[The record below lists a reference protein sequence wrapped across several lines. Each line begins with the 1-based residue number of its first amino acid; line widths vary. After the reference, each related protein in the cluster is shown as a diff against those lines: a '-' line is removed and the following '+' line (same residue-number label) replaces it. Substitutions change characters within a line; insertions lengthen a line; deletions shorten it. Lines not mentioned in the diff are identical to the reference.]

1 MPAGLYHENYRTD
14 ERIFQTWFVRI
25 WLMAFLLGCMVFP
38 VFASK
43 YMMSIMVDVGIAII
57 ACHGLN
63 LLTGFTGQISLGH
76 AAFIGVGAYTSS
88 ILVGQVGVP
97 FVVSLFCAGAMT
109 ALIGMIF
116 GIPSLRLRGLYLAM
130 ATIAAQFIIEFTIRR
145 WDKLTGGVEGMYVE
159 PGRLGPFHFDDRL
172 HLYYLTFIL
181 AVAATMVTKNII
193 RSRSGRAFVA
203 IRDRY
208 LAAEVI
214 GVNLFKYRLM
224 SFAVSSFFAGV
235 AGALMAQNLE
245 VITHESFTILQSID
259 YLAMCIIGG
268 LGHILGGIF
277 GVGFWFILERLLEV
291 VTTSLNTAYPD
302 HVTWFVSIREI
313 VFGLVIILFL
323 IFEPDGLAARWR
335 TIRAYWKLWP
345 FSY

>member
-1 MPAGLYHENYRTD
+1 MPAGLFHENYRSD
-14 ERIFQTWFVRI
+14 ERIFQTWFVRS
-25 WLMAFLLGCMVFP
+25 WLIAFLIACALFP
-38 VFASK
+38 LAASK
-43 YMMSIMVDVGIAII
+43 YMVSVMIEAGIAII

-76 AAFIGVGAYTSS
+76 SAFIGVGAYTSS
-88 ILVGQVGVP
+88 ILIAHGVP
-97 FVVSLFCAGAMT
+97 FILALPAAGAM
-109 ALIGMIF
+109 AAMVGMVF
-116 GIPSLRLRGLYLAM
+116 GIPSLRLRGLYLAI

-145 WDKLTGGVEGMYVE
+145 WDSLTGGVAGMYVD
-159 PGRLGPFHFDDRL
+159 PGTIGPFHFDHYI
-172 HLYYLTFIL
+172 HLYYLTLVL
-181 AVAATMVTKNII
+181 AVVATLVSKNIV
-193 RSRSGRAFVA
+193 RAKSGRAFVA

-224 SFAVSSFFAGV
+224 SFAVSSFLAGI
-235 AGALMAQNLE
+235 AGALLAQYLE
-245 VITHESFTILQSID
+245 VITHESFTIRQSID
-259 YLAMCIIGG
+259 YLAMCIVGG

-277 GVGFWFILERLLEV
+277 GVGFWFLLERILELI
-291 VTTSLNTAYPD
+291 TTTLNSNFPD
-302 HVTWFVSIREI
+302 HITWFVSIKEI
-313 VFGLVIILFL
+313 VFGFVIILFL

>member
-1 MPAGLYHENYRTD
+1 LIACVL
-14 ERIFQTWFVRI
+14 
-25 WLMAFLLGCMVFP
+25 FP
-38 VFASK
+38 FYGSE
-43 YMMSIMVDVGIAII
+43 YMISTMIEVGIAII

-76 AAFIGVGAYTSS
+76 AAFMGVGAYTCS
-88 ILVGQVGVP
+88 ILVGQAGVP
-97 FVVSLFCAGAMT
+97 FIVALFMAGLVA

-145 WDKLTGGVEGMYVE
+145 WDKLTGGVEGMYVD
-159 PGRLGPFHFDDRL
+159 PGTLGPFHFDDRI
-172 HLYYLTFIL
+172 HLYYLTLVL
-181 AVAATMVTKNII
+181 AVAVTMATKNII
-193 RSRSGRAFVA
+193 RARSGRAFVA

-235 AGALMAQNLE
+235 AGALMAQYLE

-259 YLAMCIIGG
+259 YLAMCIVGG
-268 LGHILGGIF
+268 LGHILGGFF

-291 VTTSLNTAYPD
+291 VTTTLNSAYPD

>member
-1 MPAGLYHENYRTD
+1 MPAGLFHENYRSD
-14 ERIFQTWFVRI
+14 ERIFQTWFARL
-25 WLMAFLLGCMVFP
+25 WLLAFLVGCALFP
-38 VFASK
+38 MMASK
-43 YMMSIMVDVGIAII
+43 YMVSTMIEVGIAII

-63 LLTGFTGQISLGH
+63 LLTGFTGQISLGQ
-76 AAFIGVGAYTSS
+76 AAFMGVGAYACS
-88 ILVGQVGVP
+88 ILIGQAGVP
-97 FVVSLFCAGAMT
+97 FIIALPVAGAIT
-109 ALIGMIF
+109 ALVGMVF

-145 WDKLTGGVEGMYVE
+145 WDKLTGGVGGMYVD
-159 PGRLGPFHFDDRL
+159 PGTLGPLHFNDYI
-172 HLYYLTFIL
+172 HLYYLTFALVI
-181 AVAATMVTKNII
+181 AVTMATKNIV
-193 RSRSGRAFVA
+193 RARSGRAFIA

-224 SFAVSSFFAGV
+224 SFAVSSFYAGI
-235 AGALMAQNLE
+235 AGALLAQYLE
-245 VITHESFTILQSID
+245 VITHESFTIMQSID

-268 LGHILGGIF
+268 LGHLLGGIF
-277 GVGFWFILERLLEV
+277 GVGFYFILERILEV
-291 VTTSLNTAYPD
+291 VTTSLNTAFPD

-313 VFGLVIILFL
+313 VFGAVIILFL

-335 TIRAYWKLWP
+335 TMRAYWKLWP

>member
-1 MPAGLYHENYRTD
+1 MPAGLYHENYRSD

-25 WLMAFLLGCMVFP
+25 WIIAFLILCGLFP
-38 VFASK
+38 LFASK
-43 YMMSIMVDVGIAII
+43 YMISVMNEVGIAII

-63 LLTGFTGQISLGH
+63 LLTGFTGQISLGQ
-76 AAFIGVGAYTSS
+76 AAFMGVGAYTCS
-88 ILVGQVGVP
+88 ILVGQAGVP
-97 FVVSLFCAGAMT
+97 FIVALPAAGVMAAMV
-109 ALIGMIF
+109 GMVF

-130 ATIAAQFIIEFTIRR
+130 ATIAAQFIIEFVIRR
-145 WDKLTGGVEGMYVE
+145 WDKLTGGVEGMYVD
-159 PGRLGPFHFDDRL
+159 PGTLGPLQFNNHID
-172 HLYYLTFIL
+172 LYYLTFIL
-181 AVAATMVTKNII
+181 AVATTLVTKNII

-214 GVNLFKYRLM
+214 GVHVFKYRLL
-224 SFAVSSFFAGV
+224 SFAVSSFFAGI
-235 AGALMAQNLE
+235 AGALLAQYLQ
-245 VITHESFTILQSID
+245 VITHESFTIFQSID

-268 LGHILGGIF
+268 LGHVLGAIF
-277 GVGFWFILERLLEV
+277 GVGFWFILERLLEII
-291 VTTSLNTAYPD
+291 TTTLNSTFPN
-302 HVTWFVSIREI
+302 HITWFVSIREI

-335 TIRAYWKLWP
+335 TMRAYWKLWP

>member
-1 MPAGLYHENYRTD
+1 MPAGLYHENYRSD

-25 WLMAFLLGCMVFP
+25 WLIAFLIACVLFP
-38 VFASK
+38 LFGSK
-43 YMMSIMVDVGIAII
+43 YMVSIMIEAGIAII
-57 ACHGLN
+57 ACNGLN

-76 AAFIGVGAYTSS
+76 AAFMGVGAYTCS
-88 ILVGQVGVP
+88 ILVGQAGMP
-97 FVVSLFCAGAMT
+97 FVVALFGAGIMT
-109 ALIGMIF
+109 AMVGMVF

-145 WDKLTGGVEGMYVE
+145 WDKLTGGVEGMYVD
-159 PGRLGPFHFDDRL
+159 PGTLGPLHFDDRI
-172 HLYYLTFIL
+172 HLYYLTFVL
-181 AVAATMVTKNII
+181 AVAATLATKNIV
-193 RSRSGRAFVA
+193 RARSGRAFVA

-214 GVNLFKYRLM
+214 GVNLFKYRLL
-224 SFAVSSFFAGV
+224 SFAVSSFFAGI
-235 AGALMAQNLE
+235 AGALMAQYLE
-245 VITHESFTILQSID
+245 VITHESFTISQSID

-268 LGHILGGIF
+268 LGHILGAIF
-277 GVGFWFILERLLEV
+277 GVGFWFILERILEV
-291 VTTSLNTAYPD
+291 VTTTLNTAYPD